1 MNWRL
6 RMAKVITT
14 PRALALAEMTN
25 NNELLIQ
32 KNMRL
37 MVDKAIESGLYLLEL
52 KEELPHGSFMDF
64 CEEHVR
70 VKRSQRENYMIAASA
85 DPQAVLEYK
94 SSDESS
100 GGLQGLVDKV
110 RNRKKKSKSK
120 IPATGN
126 LEPAA
131 EPEKVEKWTD
141 EDLAEE
147 FKSNPV
153 ERVVYGVDD
162 LPKLTANVLH
172 AGILLDNII
181 EHVDL
186 TPEQF
191 ALHLSREITHD
202 GDRPR
207 SASVVAEYTARVEMF
222 MDLIVQTRGLLETK
236 PTLQVI

>member
-1 MNWRL
+1 
-6 RMAKVITT
+6 MANEIMAPLVAEITERINAREAKIGMRKT
-14 PRALALAEMTN
+14 
-25 NNELLIQ
+25 ELIDEAIKQGKDLI
-32 KNMRL
+32 
-37 MVDKAIESGLYLLEL
+37 EL
-52 KEELPHGSFMDF
+52 KSNLPHGDFMSHCD
-64 CEEHVR
+64 EHIYVAR
-70 VKRSQRENYMIAASA
+70 TQRQNYIKVAKAPLELV
-85 DPQAVLEYK
+85 DEYK
-94 SSDESS
+94 SSGDVTHGIIGLVNKSS
-100 GGLQGLVDKV
+100 GRDA
-110 RNRKKKSKSK
+110 NYHSS
-120 IPATGN
+120 GN
-126 LEPAA
+126 SDPQP
-131 EPEKVEKWTD
+131 EPEEVEKWT
-141 EDLAEE
+141 EDDLVEE

-181 EHVDL
+181 DHVDL

>member
-1 MNWRL
+1 
-6 RMAKVITT
+6 MANAITT

-37 MVDKAIESGLYLLEL
+37 MVDKAIESGLYLIEL
-52 KEELPHGSFMDF
+52 KQELPHGSFMAF

-70 VKRSQRENYMIAASA
+70 VKRTQIDNYMIAAKA
-85 DPQAVLEYK
+85 DPQFVLEYK
-94 SSDESS
+94 QSEDSS
-100 GGLQGLVDKV
+100 GGLIGLVNKV
-110 RNRKKKSKSK
+110 RDRKQQEPNTKLPLS
-120 IPATGN
+120 GN
-126 LEPAA
+126 SDGEQ
-131 EPEKVEKWTD
+131 ETEEVEKWTE
-141 EDLAEE
+141 EDLAEDT
-147 FKSNPV
+147 KSNPV
-153 ERVVYGVDD
+153 ERVIYGVDD

-181 EHVDL
+181 DHVDL

>member
-1 MNWRL
+1 
-6 RMAKVITT
+6 MANELAT
-14 PRALALAEMTN
+14 PRAF
-25 NNELLIQ
+25 ELVRSINSNQMLID
-32 KNMRL
+32 KHKVS
-37 MVDKAIESGLYLLEL
+37 MVDLGIESGRWLIEL
-52 KEELPHGSFMDF
+52 KDEVAHGSYMSF

-70 VKRSQRENYMIAASA
+70 VGRTQRQKYVDAAKAPADVVIEYKESDNADQGLDGLMRMINKPPNSKRSNYQS
-85 DPQAVLEYK
+85 
-94 SSDESS
+94 
-100 GGLQGLVDKV
+100 
-110 RNRKKKSKSK
+110 
-120 IPATGN
+120 TGN
-126 LEPAA
+126 SEDQS
-131 EPEKVEKWTD
+131 EPEKVERWTD

-153 ERVVYGVDD
+153 EKVVYGVDD

-191 ALHLSREITHD
+191 AAHLSREITHD

-236 PTLQVI
+236 PTLEVI

>member
-1 MNWRL
+1 
-6 RMAKVITT
+6 MADELAT
-14 PRALALAEMTN
+14 PRAYELAEMIN
-25 NNELLIQ
+25 QNQMLIDKDMQ
-32 KNMRL
+32 S
-37 MVDKAIESGLYLLEL
+37 MVDRAIESGAFLLEL
-52 KEELPHGSFMDF
+52 KDELPHGRFMPF
-64 CEEHVR
+64 CDENVR
-70 VKRSQRENYMIAASA
+70 VKKSQRENYMIAAKA
-85 DPQAVLEYK
+85 DPLAIADYK
-94 SSDESS
+94 SSDESD
-100 GGLQGLVDKV
+100 GGLIGLVNKV
-110 RNRKKKSKSK
+110 KGRSVAKEESHSS
-120 IPATGN
+120 GN
-126 LEPAA
+126 LEPNP
-131 EPEKVEKWTD
+131 EPEEVEKWTD

>member
-1 MNWRL
+1 
-6 RMAKVITT
+6 MANEVVT
-14 PRALALAEMTN
+14 PRAYELAEKIN
-25 NNELLIQ
+25 NNQMLID
-32 KNMRL
+32 KNMQS
-37 MVDKAIESGLYLLEL
+37 MVDRAIESGRYLVEL
-52 KEELPHGSFMDF
+52 KVELPYGQFMPF
-64 CEEHVR
+64 CNEHVR
-70 VKRSQRENYMIAASA
+70 VKKSQRENYMIAAKA
-85 DPQAVLEYK
+85 DPLAIEDYK
-94 SSDESS
+94 SGGDSDKGLIGLVNKVRGRDVGGKESHSS
-100 GGLQGLVDKV
+100 GIAED
-110 RNRKKKSKSK
+110 R
-120 IPATGN
+120 P
-126 LEPAA
+126 
-131 EPEKVEKWTD
+131 EPEQVEKWTD

-191 ALHLSREITHD
+191 ALRLSQEITHD

-207 SASVVAEYTARVEMF
+207 SASVIAEYTARVEMF

>member
-1 MNWRL
+1 
-6 RMAKVITT
+6 MAKAITT

-37 MVDKAIESGLYLLEL
+37 MVDKAIESGLYLIEL
-52 KEELPHGSFMDF
+52 KEELPHGSFMAF

-70 VKRSQRENYMIAASA
+70 VKRTQIDNYMIAAKA
-85 DPQAVLEYK
+85 DPQFVLEYK
-94 SSDESS
+94 QSEESS
-100 GGLQGLVDKV
+100 GGLIGLVNKV
-110 RNRKKKSKSK
+110 RGRKQEKSKGKLPLS
-120 IPATGN
+120 GN
-126 LEPAA
+126 LETPSEP

-141 EDLAEE
+141 EELAEE

-191 ALHLSREITHD
+191 AQHLAQEITHD

-236 PTLQVI
+236 PTLKVI

>member
-1 MNWRL
+1 
-6 RMAKVITT
+6 MAKAITT

-37 MVDKAIESGLYLLEL
+37 MVDKAIESGLYLIEL
-52 KEELPHGSFMDF
+52 KQELPHGSFMAF

-70 VKRSQRENYMIAASA
+70 VKRTQIDNYMIAAKA
-85 DPQAVLEYK
+85 DPQSVIEYK
-94 SSDESS
+94 QSEESS
-100 GGLQGLVDKV
+100 GGLIGLVNKV
-110 RNRKKKSKSK
+110 RGRKQKKPEAKLPLS
-120 IPATGN
+120 GN
-126 LEPAA
+126 SDGKQ
-131 EPEKVEKWTD
+131 EPEEVEKWT
-141 EDLAEE
+141 EEELVEE
-147 FKSNPV
+147 FKTNPV